1 MASEENIGKLYRIA
15 QEEHGERINYESF
28 RESLMRSISADLDID
43 EMIIKMLESSEG
55 VSIGTY
61 KNGVF
66 VFSNEV
72 IKTAEKLV
80 IEDAKK
86 KDIYETDDKIDVDVT
101 KEIIKETKPKESRVT
116 GFAEMSFEQ
125 QLELI
130 YDYAE
135 WTIENVK
142 EVQEE
147 RDSWY
152 ENLPNNPNLTP
163 EQKKSA
169 ERVVAVYKNIE
180 NDAKKSFDIY
190 LKGAQNFQ
198 EILFSNASEEEKRK
212 KYEEYLAETRK
223 MLEENLEL
231 LQKSDASDKQ
241 KNAVYERLAVATG
254 MKTDD
259 IREAIQE
266 FGYDVDEWVDT
277 LANFVMTPVY
287 KTDFETARN
296 DSIRWNTYGAIETAK
311 AVKFDQSVKK
321 IFEKPGMEF
330 TKEEQVEALF
340 ALTANQQKQII
351 DQIMGRSGSRFDD
364 MIMGMKIKDRSTG
377 IRYAG
382 ELPKLELIKGAEEYG
397 DLGQYILTPP
407 KETRIFKMLDGIRTV
422 GTEEVSDSQEE
433 LLVTDKEFGDR
444 LMANISK
451 PLYQDITFTER
462 VLRTP
467 QTIFPTTYKSST
479 ETLEAV
485 LKKND
490 KIPMAGL
497 PGLKYTPTN
506 VTRFNPLVVETM
518 VVDTEPLKPIQP
530 KTKTVQETPVPPVI
544 EEVVTEPI
552 EEPYVSKPNMSEANV
567 VPTPPAAEVVEPENV
582 QEEPETALPANI
594 TLGDKLKRGFNALGD
609 KMKAVF
615 AAIVSNDKSKGLFAR
630 VSDALAGSAGSSDAT
645 STSSTSSAGQ
655 GKEAQVVD
663 YLNQHFDINVKAARD
678 AAIASQEAA
687 TKETKAVD
695 EKGDETK

>member
-254 MKTDD
+254 MKADD

-266 FGYDVDEWVDT
+266 FGYDVDEWVNT

-296 DSIRWNTYGAIETAK
+296 DNIRWSIYGATETAK
-311 AVKFDQSVKK
+311 AAKFDQSVKK

-351 DQIMGRSGSRFDD
+351 DQVMGRTGSRFDYFLKE
-364 MIMGMKIKDRSTG
+364 MEFNDRSTG

-663 YLNQHFDINVKAARD
+663 YLNQHFDVNVKAARD